1 MDQYLPRIAT
11 VTAGWKYL
19 RVAAEV
25 GCGFR
30 YRSQACNLDRSVPIS
45 VVRMAL
51 LSVLDM
57 NRYWLQSRRSK
68 WVKPYQEDGD

>member
-1 MDQYLPRIAT
+1 MNQYLPRIVTA
-11 VTAGWKYL
+11 TAGWKYSH
-19 RVAAEV
+19 VAAEV

-30 YRSQACNLDRSVPIS
+30 YRSQACNLGRSAPIS

-57 NRYWLQSRRSK
+57 NRYWLHSRRSK
-68 WVKPYQEDGD
+68 WVKTYREDGD